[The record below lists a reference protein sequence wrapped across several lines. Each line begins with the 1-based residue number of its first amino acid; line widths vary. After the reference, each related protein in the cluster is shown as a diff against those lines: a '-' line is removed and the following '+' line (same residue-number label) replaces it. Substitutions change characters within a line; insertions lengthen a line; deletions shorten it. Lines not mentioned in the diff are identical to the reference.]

1 MARAKSTAR
10 AEARRRYRAAQAEL
24 ERPQDDDEDATG
36 DDAATGAARTRADK
50 APEPETAGRRSFLG
64 SFRRPDVRGD
74 LRAMPGLVRST
85 PLLAIPF
92 VLIAVGGVLAAVS
105 GASQGSAGLFVA
117 QLTLYPTPLIVYFV
131 AGFLAPRGSYIVGAA
146 AGILDGIVVAA
157 LALTQIG
164 AFTPTE
170 TAATQTPDLGILG
183 SYVLLQLVMGG
194 FGAAFASWYRAFL
207 RNTSARSRQNAE
219 ARKKAERRDA
229 RRPDPKR
236 PASSTR

>member
-24 ERPQDDDEDATG
+24 EQPEGDEEGTTG
-36 DDAATGAARTRADK
+36 EDSAAAARTRSER
-50 APEPETAGRRSFLG
+50 PSEPVSAGRRPSILG
-64 SFRRPDVRGD
+64 GFHRPDFRAD
-74 LRAMPGLVRST
+74 LRAVPGLMRST
-85 PLLAIPF
+85 PLLWIPF
-92 VLIAVGGVLAAVS
+92 ALIAVGGVLAAS
-105 GASQGSAGLFVA
+105 TGSSQGSIGLFVA

-146 AGILDGIVVAA
+146 AGLLDGVVVSVVVMAQVG
-157 LALTQIG
+157 L
-164 AFTPTE
+164 FSPTDASSQKPE
-170 TAATQTPDLGILG
+170 LGILG
-183 SYVLLQLVMGG
+183 SYVLLQVVMGG
-194 FGAAFASWYRAFL
+194 FGAAFASWYRTFL

-219 ARKKAERRDA
+219 AKKKAERREG